1 MRLKCKGFIHE
12 LSPEE
17 TSMERGKQ
25 VTEGELSQVRLHLK
39 PKSFRGNAG
48 AQARR
53 GSLASI
59 LPQSHWLKTSRSGR
73 NCGVEGESMKEE
85 HQLLT
90 DGNESETSTSSATG
104 RYRHTCRYRH
114 ISEMWRVQFQTIA
127 RERIQQQ
134 SKSHKFFCFPVH
146 IKVIFTL
153 SVQFSSVTPSGLIL
167 CDPMDCRTPGLPVPH
182 QLPEFTHVH

>member
-1 MRLKCKGFIHE
+1 
-12 LSPEE
+12 
-17 TSMERGKQ
+17 
-25 VTEGELSQVRLHLK
+25 
-39 PKSFRGNAG
+39 
-48 AQARR
+48 
-53 GSLASI
+53 
-59 LPQSHWLKTSRSGR
+59 
-73 NCGVEGESMKEE
+73 MKEE

-114 ISEMWRVQFQTIA
+114 ILEMWRVQFQTIA

-167 CDPMDCRTPGLPVPH
+167 CDPMDCRTSGLPVPH
-182 QLPEFTHVH
+182 QLPEFTHVHRVGDAIQPSHPLSSPSPPTFSLSQHQGLLK